1 MEVKLILSHTTI
13 HLSLVVMFFFF
24 QFSNSVS
31 LASLWFFGTL
41 DSLIH
46 KNIHFQNWRSSTF
59 RATSSAPLAV
69 CHRDVGGCVVD
80 IAAWSTC
87 GQEAELDEGRVG
99 SACFTHEEVPCQRK
113 NATVHINHRGWFG
126 VFRCCELIRGWFGV
140 QDWMI
145 VFDIDD
151 FNLVHHHFWSI
162 VQACPSTQTN

>member
-1 MEVKLILSHTTI
+1 MEAKRILSHTAI
-13 HLSLVVMFFFF
+13 HHWLFFF

-59 RATSSAPLAV
+59 RASSSAPLAV
-69 CHRDVGGCVVD
+69 CHRDVGGCVDD
-80 IAAWSTC
+80 IAARSTC

-113 NATVHINHRGWFG
+113 NATVYIDYRGWFG
-126 VFRCCELIRGWFGV
+126 VFRCELIRGWFGV

-145 VFDIDD
+145 VFDLDY
-151 FNLVHHHFWSI
+151 FNLVHHHFCSI
-162 VQACPSTQTN
+162 IQACPK